1 MYLLGY
7 DLGSSSVKAAL
18 VEVDSGKTVA
28 LTQYPEVEMDIIS
41 HEAGW
46 AEQEPLVWWN
56 NIQKVTQKL
65 LASNAI
71 DTTQIK
77 GIGISYQMHG
87 LVLVDEND
95 APLRPS
101 IIWCD
106 SRAVEIGNQAY
117 QEIGEDQCLERLLN
131 SPGNFTAS
139 KLKWVKD
146 NEPEIFAKVHKMM
159 LPGDFI
165 ALKMTGQAT
174 TTVSGLSEGML
185 WDFKEE
191 KIASF
196 LLDHYGIDASVIP
209 EIVPSIGD
217 QGQLTEAA
225 AAFLGLTAGIPVGYR
240 AGDQPNNALSLNVF
254 NPGEVAA
261 TGGTSGVVYGV
272 VDKPA
277 IDPQTRVNSFAHVNH
292 TQESPRVGV
301 LLCINGAGIQYS
313 YVKQMIA
320 TNGIS
325 YPQMEE
331 MASEIAINSDG
342 LRIIPFGNGAE
353 RVLEN
358 QNPGA
363 HISNL
368 QFNRHG
374 QAHFF
379 RAALEGIAY
388 SFIYGMEVMQDMGMD
403 VRVMKVG
410 NDNLFQ
416 SEIFSTTIASVLDC
430 EIQMLEATGAVGAAK
445 ASGVAA
451 GVYENV
457 EVAFAKMDTIKTYKA
472 AQDPAPYKAGYKI
485 WKEELQNLLK

>member
-18 VEVDSGKTVA
+18 VEVETGKTVA
-28 LTQYPEVEMDIIS
+28 LTQYPEVEMEIIS

-46 AEQEPLVWWN
+46 AEQEPSVWWEN
-56 NIQKVTQKL
+56 VKKVTDKL
-65 LASNAI
+65 LKSVSVDAGL
-71 DTTQIK
+71 IK

-87 LVLVDEND
+87 LVLVDDKNE
-95 APLRPS
+95 PLRPS

-106 SRAVEIGNQAY
+106 SRAVEIGKEAFAA
-117 QEIGEDQCLERLLN
+117 IGEEKCLERLLN

-146 NEPEIFAKVHKMM
+146 NEPEIFSKVHKMM

-165 ALKMTGQAT
+165 ALKMTGEAKT
-174 TTVSGLSEGML
+174 TISGLSEGML

-191 KIASF
+191 KIANF
-196 LLDHYGIDASVIP
+196 LLEYFGIGEELIP
-209 EIVPSIGD
+209 EVVSSISE
-217 QGQLTEAA
+217 QGSLIKEAA
-225 AAFLGLTAGIPVGYR
+225 AYLGLPEGIIVGYR

-272 VDKPA
+272 VDQPA
-277 IDPQTRVNSFAHVNH
+277 IDSKTRVNSFAHVNH
-292 TQESPRVGV
+292 SSADPRVGV
-301 LLCINGAGIQYS
+301 LLCVNGAGIQYS
-313 YVKQMIA
+313 YVRQLVSSSGV
-320 TNGIS
+320 T

-331 MASEIAINSDG
+331 MASEIPVNSDG
-342 LRIIPFGNGAE
+342 LRMIPFGNGAE
-353 RVLEN
+353 RLLEN
-358 QNPGA
+358 KNVGA

-374 QAHFF
+374 EAHFF
-379 RAALEGIAY
+379 RAALEGIAF
-388 SFIYGMEVMQDMGMD
+388 SFIYGMEIMQEMGLNVD
-403 VRVMKVG
+403 VMKVG

-430 EIQMLEATGAVGAAK
+430 EIQMVEATGAVGAAK

-451 GVYENV
+451 GLYKDTDEAFQDV
-457 EVAFAKMDTIKTYKA
+457 EAIKTYRA
-472 AQDPAPYKAGYKI
+472 AEDSAPYIQGYKV
-485 WKEELQNLLK
+485 WKEELEKIIK